1 MPGATAEPSRVPR
14 WVPGLLALVGVV
26 CTTVAIGLAVFGD
39 GIPVD
44 PGDAMLGLLYPPVAA
59 LVLRRQPGNK
69 VGWLLMTTVITGP
82 YLLSADY
89 AVGTA
94 LEHGTNG
101 PLGGFAVWLTAWGFA
116 PYYAII
122 ALVPLYFP
130 TGQLPSPR
138 WRPVARVLV
147 TLAATATVAAML
159 RRSSDFS
166 EELANPLSFTTTLV
180 PEYALRIGAMGT
192 FLLGAPLGV
201 AALVVRMR
209 RSTGTERT
217 QLQWLVLG
225 ASVLLVC
232 VLGTFVLAVPRAVE
246 IALFAVG
253 FAAVPVAI
261 AIAVLRHGL
270 FDVGLVASR
279 AVVFTVLSALLVV
292 AYAVVIAIAGELS
305 TGERRIAVAVVALA
319 ALAAAALWER
329 AQRAVERLLYGER
342 RDPLAVAHRVGTSL
356 DLAGGPAEALQSLA
370 EEVRRALRLPRVA
383 IVPADPRLP
392 SAASEGPGRDD
403 GDVSD
408 LPLNALGTDVGRL
421 HVTHR
426 YPGERWRRTE
436 RAAFA
441 DVARRAA
448 ILVWAAGLVAD
459 LTASRER
466 IVAGREE
473 ERRRLRHDLHDGVG
487 PELAGMAL
495 QLERLAGKLAGD
507 EQLAGLAGR
516 LRDQMRRTVAAV
528 RRVVDD
534 LRPPALDELGL
545 VGALREHV
553 AAYRM
558 PVAAGATGAD
568 PEPDRV
574 TVVAGELPELRAA
587 VEVAAYRIA
596 TEAVTNAVR
605 HAEAS
610 TCRVTLTAE
619 DGDLVVEVTDDGR
632 GVPDD
637 AVPGVG
643 TTSMRERAA
652 ELGGTL
658 EVVTAAGEGTTVR
671 ARLPLHA
678 MESPTD
684 DRRTDDRPTDDRL
697 MDREAR

>member
-1 MPGATAEPSRVPR
+1 MPEPGSTASRVPR
-14 WVPGLLALVGVV
+14 WVPGLLALVGVAG
-26 CTTVAIGLAVFGD
+26 TAVAIGLAVLGD

-44 PGDAMLGLLYPPVAA
+44 PADAILGLLYPPVAA
-59 LVLRRQPGNK
+59 LVLRRAPGNT
-69 VGWLLMTTVITGP
+69 VGWLLMTTAITGP

-94 LEHGTNG
+94 LEHGADG
-101 PLGGFAVWLTAWGFA
+101 PLGGFAAWLTAWGFA

-130 TGQLPSPR
+130 TGRLPSPR

-147 TLAATATVAAML
+147 TLVAIATVGAML
-159 RRSSDFS
+159 RQSSDFS
-166 EELANPLSFTTTLV
+166 EDLANPLSVTTTLV
-180 PEYALRIGAMGT
+180 PEYALRIGAMSA

-225 ASVLLVC
+225 TSALLVC
-232 VLGTFVLAVPRAVE
+232 VLGTFVLTAPRAVE
-246 IALFAVG
+246 IALFAAG

-279 AVVFTVLSALLVV
+279 AVVFTVLSTLLVL
-292 AYAVVIAIAGELS
+292 AYAAVVAAAGELS
-305 TGERRIAVAVVALA
+305 TGERRIAVAVVALS

-342 RDPLAVAHRVGTSL
+342 RDPLAVADRVGTSL

-370 EEVRRALRLPRVA
+370 DEVRRALRLPRVA

-392 SAASEGPGRDD
+392 AAAADGPGRDD
-403 GDVSD
+403 GDVTD
-408 LPLNALGTDVGRL
+408 LPLNALGTDVGLLR
-421 HVTHR
+421 VTHR

-459 LTASRER
+459 LTVSRER

-507 EQLAGLAGR
+507 EQLSGPAGR

-558 PVAAGATGAD
+558 PVPAGGA
-568 PEPDRV
+568 PAEAEPDRV

-596 TEAVTNAVR
+596 TEAVANAVR
-605 HAEAS
+605 HAEA
-610 TCRVTLTAE
+610 TACRVTLAAE
-619 DGDLVVEVTDDGR
+619 DGDLLVEVADDGR

-658 EVVTAAGEGTTVR
+658 EVVTAPGAGTTVR
-671 ARLPLHA
+671 ARLPL
-678 MESPTD
+678 
-684 DRRTDDRPTDDRL
+684 
-697 MDREAR
+697 EAPR